1 MNKLLVFAGLIL
13 AGCAY
18 AWNIDAS
25 FPLRILHE
33 GMPLLEEVGFSRVV
47 LQGNPASGK
56 SEPYMN
62 WSREWRQDGDEI
74 RLRMEAAYGP
84 LQFVP
89 EYRMRIPAATLEG
102 ATLSAVGIIKNE
114 RGPLEIPAGRQDWKL
129 DQVVFLT
136 FTRGDLKFS
145 LDFEHGG
152 GPMLFQHAY
161 EDCPSARLEAT
172 AAGLDIVIPRRYG
185 TIAGG
190 LYLGRVVLR
199 PNELDYARLHG
210 IYRGHYK
217 KQLPVLRYFSFTPDK
232 IRPMP
237 ISGTVIRDFDTGAVK
252 RYSKAVLVSVSRSIP
267 AKFGG
272 GGWSAYKKLQYND
285 NGTEN
290 PLYKKTVRC
299 AVHQELKMNLP
310 SGYYLLTFYTR
321 DDSVTEPFSYE
332 VTIGERRFQVSVKGA
347 VPTETRLPVRVGEDG
362 ALTVRFTADKRE
374 WRLCGI
380 SATWLC
386 GLADMNADVS
396 TVEAFAQ

>member
-1 MNKLLVFAGLIL
+1 MNKLLVFAGLLL
-13 AGCAY
+13 AGCAC

-25 FPLRILHE
+25 SPLKIVHE
-33 GMPLLEEVGFSRVV
+33 GMPVLEEVGFSQVV

-56 SEPYMN
+56 SDIYTN
-62 WSREWRQDGDEI
+62 WSREWRQEGDEI

-84 LQFVP
+84 IQFFP
-89 EYRMRIPAATLEG
+89 EYRMRIPAAVLEG

-114 RGPLEIPAGRQDWKL
+114 RGALQIPEGKQGWKL
-129 DQVVFLT
+129 DQVVFLA
-136 FTRGDLKFS
+136 FTRGELRFS
-145 LDFEHGG
+145 LDFEHG

-172 AAGLDIVIPRRYG
+172 ADGLEIVIPRRYG
-185 TIAGG
+185 TMAGG

-199 PNELDYARLHG
+199 PNEMDYVRLHG
-210 IYRGHYK
+210 EYRGHYK
-217 KQLPVLRYFSFTPDK
+217 KQLPVVRYLSFTPDK

-237 ISGTVIRDFDTGAVK
+237 ISGSVIRDFDTGAVK

-267 AKFGG
+267 SKFGG
-272 GGWSAYKKLQYND
+272 GGWSAYKKLQYNE
-285 NGTEN
+285 NATEN

-299 AVHQELKMNLP
+299 AIQQELKMNLP
-310 SGYYLLTFYTR
+310 PGFYLLTFYTR

-332 VTIGERRFQVSVKGA
+332 VAIGERRCQVPVKGA
-347 VPTETRLPVRVGEDG
+347 VPVETRVPVRVAEDG
-362 ALTVRFTADKRE
+362 ALTLRFSADKRE
-374 WRLCGI
+374 WRLCGL

-386 GLADMNADVS
+386 GLADMNTDVS